1 MIPHAKSS
9 TLQIFGTKYT
19 KETEPEMGNFP
30 MTWFHF
36 QNPRDFSEGRSNQAA
51 TNKRLGQ
58 KKKTNILLNCTHL
71 ALQKVTTDVFE
82 LNIVENPNPERSQLR
97 RYLFLAFTVW

>member
-36 QNPRDFSEGRSNQAA
+36 QNPRDFSEVRSNQAA
-51 TNKRLGQ
+51 TNKRLGL
-58 KKKTNILLNCTHL
+58 KKKTNIL
-71 ALQKVTTDVFE
+71 
-82 LNIVENPNPERSQLR
+82 
-97 RYLFLAFTVW
+97 